1 MEAKW
6 KVAGA
11 LSLIVLFASKISAQ
25 VKTVVWSLN
34 DPAHSDVWTEP
45 ETGQRL
51 NRIQADGV
59 SIAHELMSAN
69 KHGVFLIFFIT
80 NSTTRS
86 IRFRFS
92 DIGGVVASPGF
103 ENLSLSPLKS
113 YSSFLKPEAMQEQQA
128 YMTNPLQPIDLGPNA
143 SDFVRVLFDRPRI
156 KPDQFRELR
165 FRIIIDDTEYIFP
178 DHFGATQAL
187 PQPNTLQPS
196 ASSASSQIPCAP
208 AVLPAGTVPSE
219 QLNVISFAIADEK
232 GGVHPGMMGWTT
244 NWIGKNAKKFPNVL
258 FQQGCPVHGAQ
269 NYLIVFS
276 ASARVL
282 SGFDPV
288 VTTSTSTDTTPVSG
302 SGTVTDNNGSMWNYT
317 FNGTVTTTTTTT
329 TQENVP
335 YTIQSNTLYA
345 TAYDEHGVIVSQRW
359 HVYNTKQGGDAAN
372 SAGYNLAGALFAIN
386 SRGSL
391 LNGVVKDIVG
401 KKSK

>member
-6 KVAGA
+6 KVAGV
-11 LSLIVLFASKISAQ
+11 LSLILLSASKVSAQ
-25 VKTVVWSLN
+25 AKTVVWSLN

-51 NRIQADGV
+51 NRIQADGI
-59 SIAHELMSAN
+59 SIAHELISAN

-86 IRFRFS
+86 LRFRFS
-92 DIGGVVASPGF
+92 DIGGVVSSPGF

-113 YSSFLKPEAMQEQQA
+113 YSSFLKPEAMQKQQT
-128 YMTNPLQPIDLGPNA
+128 YMANPLQSTELEPNGTY
-143 SDFVRVLFDRPRI
+143 FVRALFDRPRI
-156 KPDQFRELR
+156 KPEQFRELR
-165 FRIIIDDTEYIFP
+165 FRITIDDTEYIFP
-178 DHFGATQAL
+178 DHFGATQAP
-187 PQPNTLQPS
+187 PQPNTPQPS
-196 ASSASSQIPCAP
+196 ASSTSSQIPCAP
-208 AVLPAGTVPSE
+208 AVLPAGTVLSE
-219 QLNVISFAIADEK
+219 QLNVISFAIADER
-232 GGVHPGMMGWTT
+232 GSVHPGMMGWTT
-244 NWIGKNAKKFPNVL
+244 NWIRKNAKKFPDVL

-302 SGTVTDNNGSMWNYT
+302 SGTVTDNNGSTWNYT
-317 FNGTVTTTTTTT
+317 VNGTVTTTTTTT

-345 TAYDEHGVIVSQRW
+345 TAYDEHG
-359 HVYNTKQGGDAAN
+359 
-372 SAGYNLAGALFAIN
+372 
-386 SRGSL
+386 
-391 LNGVVKDIVG
+391 
-401 KKSK
+401 